1 MKTKLGKVKIR
12 AFCQRMWELL
22 PFLLAAILTILV
34 GLSVWPL
41 TSTRDWLC
49 GAVATIPLTWAYQSF
64 FQGRGKHRKVKQ
76 FLVLLEYLSS
86 RIAAGQSLET
96 SLTSAYR
103 VVSQQTGH
111 HSSLAKALSLL
122 KGALMSKLGLGEALS
137 LFNQRFRCPKA
148 KSFLSILPFLH
159 RFGGRMDNYIRHSHR
174 ALSEELT
181 TQDEIVAEQ
190 SAKNTEALILIF
202 MPFVIMFFLNQG
214 SPTYLVPLKEAP
226 WGPAMMQ
233 VLFLG
238 AILSG
243 SIALVI
249 IAGADPYKERTIKF
263 KEMEVKAPVPPWI
276 AQLSDHIISFLPS
289 SLGFKLAGAVRRS
302 WRVNLIRNKG
312 KEGKQKKLGGLDSSW
327 LEEASKG
334 TPDPFP
340 YYIQQ
345 KLCLCAGGAI
355 FAIFLLVLADLN
367 PCLGILFTIAPSLLQ
382 DAELLHLEKKIQQ
395 EYRLEYPSFLNLCHI
410 LLSSGLSLNKALDLA
425 YQSFLGEGDL
435 DFYHGQTGGPMSSL
449 GSGSQQALAN
459 MGGLAASADLAS
471 PGGYASSGALGSS
484 ISYAP
489 YGRTLSTATRK
500 TFFPSRN
507 KESLIRQ
514 DFRHLQREIATGVT
528 AADALQGL
536 SHKVPSN
543 EISSALQLIARY
555 DRDGGKELLDILQ
568 LEAVACWDVY
578 KNAMRKDLENRN
590 ILLVIPL
597 GLDLLLVILSSVLPA
612 LAGFI
617 GG

>member
-1 MKTKLGKVKIR
+1 
-12 AFCQRMWELL
+12 MWDRL
-22 PFLLAAILTILV
+22 PFLLAALLTILI
-34 GLSVWPL
+34 GLSIWPL

-49 GAVATIPLTWAYQSF
+49 GAIAMIPLTWAYQSF

-111 HSSLAKALSLL
+111 HSSLAKALFLL
-122 KGALMSKLGLGEALS
+122 KEALMSKLSLGEALS

-159 RFGGRMDNYIRHSHR
+159 RYGGRMDNYVRHSHR

-202 MPFVIMFFLNQG
+202 MPFIIMFFLNQG

-226 WGPAMMQ
+226 WGPPMMQ

-263 KEMEVKAPVPPWI
+263 KEIEVKAPVPAWI
-276 AQLSDHIISFLPS
+276 TQLSDHIISFLPA

-302 WRVNLIRNKG
+302 WRVNLIHHKDDTNKFM
-312 KEGKQKKLGGLDSSW
+312 
-327 LEEASKG
+327 
-334 TPDPFP
+334 PDPFP

-345 KLCLCAGGAI
+345 KLFLCAGGAI
-355 FAIFLLVLADLN
+355 FASFLLILADIS
-367 PCLGILFTIAPSLLQ
+367 PWLGLLFTIAPSPLQ

-425 YQSFLGEGDL
+425 YQSYLGEGD
-435 DFYHGQTGGPMSSL
+435 FNPYPRQAGSRMPASGL
-449 GSGSQQALAN
+449 GNHNALAK
-459 MGGLAASADLAS
+459 MGGLGASANLPTSVSLRTSASLLTPEGLATS
-471 PGGYASSGALGSS
+471 NDLGSS
-484 ISYAP
+484 GKLNP
-489 YGRTLSTATRK
+489 YKGSWGTSRRTAFLR
-500 TFFPSRN
+500 SRD

-514 DFRHLQREIATGVT
+514 DFRQLQRDIATGVT
-528 AADALQGL
+528 AADALQRL
-536 SHKVPSN
+536 SHQVPSN